1 MITNRGGHWTCAVAC
16 VAIFSATAASA
27 QSAEEFYRGR
37 TVTLVA
43 PDAAG
48 SGYDAYGRLVARFIA
63 DRIPG
68 KPSIVVQNVPGAGGV
83 IQANTLYNVTP
94 KDGSAFAIIMHG
106 TIFRPIF
113 DPREVRYK
121 MDGFRFLGSVTPIVV
136 IGAFNKDAAAATT
149 AELFQNEVLIG
160 GSGGTTM
167 YLPKAVNDI
176 VGTKMKIISG
186 YRSTKDIMLAMERK
200 EVAGVVG
207 IGLDSIQT
215 HNEGNTA
222 PFNILFQMGSVR
234 AKELP
239 DVPLIQEFAKSPDDK
254 AALEAVFASFSI
266 GRVFVTPNIPDDRY
280 KALQAAFEATVK
292 DPAFVEAANKQRS
305 SVGYVS
311 PEEIKAI
318 VDRVYALPEKTQ
330 KRAAEAV
337 AGAG

>member
-1 MITNRGGHWTCAVAC
+1 MPGAP
-16 VAIFSATAASA
+16 AIA
-27 QSAEEFYRGR
+27 QTPEEFYKGR

-48 SGYDAYGRLVARFIA
+48 SGYDAYARLVSRFIA

-68 KPSIVVQNVPGAGGV
+68 KPSVVVQNMPGAGGV
-83 IQANTLYNVTP
+83 IQVNTLYNVSP
-94 KDGSAFAIIMHG
+94 KDGTTFAIIMHG

-121 MDGFRFLGSVTPIVV
+121 MDGFRYLGSVTPIVV
-136 IGAFNKDAAAATT
+136 IGAFNKDAPAKTA
-149 AELFQNEVLIG
+149 AELFDREVLIG

-167 YLPKAVNDI
+167 YLPQAVNGI
-176 VGTKMKIISG
+176 VGTKMKLISG
-186 YRSTKDIMLAMERK
+186 YRSTKDIMLAMERR

-215 HNEGNTA
+215 HNEGNVE

-239 DVPLIQEFAKSPDDK
+239 NVPLIQEFAKSPEDK

-266 GRVFVTPNIPDDRY
+266 GRVFVTPQIPDDRY
-280 KALQAAFEATVK
+280 AALQAAFEATVK
-292 DPAFVEAANKQRS
+292 DPAFAEAAAKQKS

-311 PEEIKAI
+311 PAEIKTI
-318 VDRVYALPEKTQ
+318 VDKVYALPPAIQ
-330 KRAAEAV
+330 KRAADAIG
-337 AGAG
+337 GAG